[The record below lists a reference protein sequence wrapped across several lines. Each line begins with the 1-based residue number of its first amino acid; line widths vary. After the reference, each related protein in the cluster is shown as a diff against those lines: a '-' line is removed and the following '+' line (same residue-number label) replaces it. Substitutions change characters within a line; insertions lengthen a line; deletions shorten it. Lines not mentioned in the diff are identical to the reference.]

1 MPLPEVSCANV
12 KSRKYKNSQCPYAAT
27 HGEFC
32 SRHYKNPLR
41 FLPKKTECDHVHTRK
56 EHAAATKLQ
65 RFWKLRY
72 PLYKRF
78 VHGPAFY
85 NRSLSSNTTEIYS
98 LETIE
103 KIPALFFFSYL
114 DTKGT
119 CWSFDIRTLNH
130 LLMED
135 TAIRNP
141 YTRETFP
148 ERHMDRLRTRIHQL
162 SSHKIN
168 IFYALKDNLNN
179 KQLWNQRVLDVFL
192 KLDALGY
199 RASTQWFETLNLT
212 DHEKLYKKLF
222 ILWFSRLGLT
232 HQEKDAIVPGYQ
244 AGMNKLFRWNPD
256 KLQGENHDVTWWKK
270 NNLELLKKFISSSED
285 KTKQALG
292 ALYILMGLAQV
303 VPAVGE
309 AYPWILET
317 VY

>member
-1 MPLPEVSCANV
+1 MPVQEISCANV

-65 RFWKLRY
+65 RFWKSRY
-72 PLYKRF
+72 PFFKRIL
-78 VHGPAFY
+78 HGPAFY
-85 NRSLSSNTTEIYS
+85 DRSLSSNRTEIYS
-98 LETIE
+98 LEAIE
-103 KIPALFFFSYL
+103 KISDLFFFSYL
-114 DTKGT
+114 DSKQI
-119 CWSFDIRTLNH
+119 CWAFDLRSLNH

-141 YTRETFP
+141 YTREPFP
-148 ERHMDRLRTRIHQL
+148 EKTMTRLHERVKQL
-162 SSHKIN
+162 SSHKIS
-168 IFYALKDNLNN
+168 IFYPLKDNLNT
-179 KQLWNQRVLDVFL
+179 KQIWNQRVLDIFL

-199 RASTQWFETLNLT
+199 RASTQWFETLTLT

-222 ILWFSRLGLT
+222 VLWFTRLGLT

-244 AGMNKLFRWNPD
+244 AGISKLFRWNPD
-256 KLQGENHDVTWWKK
+256 KLQSENHDITWWKK

-285 KTKQALG
+285 KTKQSLG
-292 ALYILMGLAQV
+292 ALYVLMGLAQV

-309 AYPWILET
+309 AYPWILEA